1 MQSTIYENN
10 IAALLVVNPVLATTL
25 FALETNAIFSVFQ
38 GKDPVD
44 INIIHNETHQYMYEN
59 PVADVEAAITHV
71 EKEFS
76 RYPVLFYYGI
86 GNGVLA
92 KVIASN
98 PIRKH
103 IVIIEP
109 EIEILYI
116 ALNFIDFSE
125 EILSTKIIL
134 ELSSQMTYGKAIN
147 IMYKGDIKP
156 YIKLY
161 DLYIHSLFYHHYA
174 RDAQEMNQ
182 FLIRAL
188 RQMVLSHGNDTND
201 ALIGIEQHVYN
212 FPVMISNYKVQDLIH
227 TNKNKHAVIIS
238 TGPSLAKQLPL
249 LKQYAPY
256 MTLICIDASLPI
268 LQQHDIVP
276 DIVVSMERVELT
288 SKFFENLQPSVKENT
303 YFVVSSLTHRKTIK
317 NLKGAKL
324 VLAMRPLSYMRFF
337 EMPEY
342 GYIGSGM
349 SAANL
354 GFQLAYFMKHDNIIL
369 IGQDL
374 AYAEDGKSHAKGH
387 IFSENEVQ
395 HRDSDLLV
403 PKYGGEGFV
412 KTTQVWNMFRNF
424 FEKDIE
430 YTATMKISTYNC
442 TEGGARIVGSIE
454 RPFAAVLD
462 EIIDTNI
469 PKISI
474 QIERTSLDT
483 IPSLLKYAYDK
494 TQEIIDYGLEF
505 KEEIEALFLDIV
517 QEIERL
523 EKLNEA
529 NELETIE
536 YDTLITLSERIDQIK
551 EKVES
556 LEFSKMYTD
565 TVQSYIFHQELELA
579 KIVVKNTE
587 SDIEKKAKLI
597 EWIIAHRYWLFSLA
611 GGIEAQLTAITR
623 GRPPLLEECHKKELL
638 K

>member
-1 MQSTIYENN
+1 MQPTIYENN

-25 FALETNAIFSVFQ
+25 FALETNTTFSVFQ
-38 GKDPVD
+38 GKDPID
-44 INIIHNETHQYMYEN
+44 INIIHNESHHYMYEN
-59 PVADVEAAITHV
+59 PVHDVELAIADV

-109 EIEILYI
+109 EPEILYI
-116 ALNFIDFSE
+116 ALNFMDLSE
-125 EILSTKIIL
+125 EILDGKIIL
-134 ELSSQMTYGKAIN
+134 KLSSQMTYGDAIN

-156 YIKLY
+156 YVKLY
-161 DLYIHSLFYHHYA
+161 DLHFHSPFYYHYE
-174 RDAQEMNQ
+174 RDVQEMNQ
-182 FLIRAL
+182 LLIRAL
-188 RQMVLSHGNDTND
+188 RQMVLSHGNDTSD

-212 FPVMISNYKVQDLIH
+212 LPMMIANYKVQDLIAN
-227 TNKNKHAVIIS
+227 NKNKHAVIIS

-268 LQQHDIVP
+268 LQQHGILP

-288 SKFFENLQPSVKENT
+288 SKFFETISPEVKKHT
-303 YFVVSSLTHRKTIK
+303 YFVVSSLTHRKTIE
-317 NLKGAKL
+317 NLKGTKL

-337 EMPEY
+337 EMPDY
-342 GYIGSGM
+342 GYVGSGM

-354 GFQLAYFMKHDNIIL
+354 GFQVAYYMKHESILL

-403 PKYGGEGFV
+403 TKYGGGGFI

-430 YTATMKISTYNC
+430 YTATTKISTYNC
-442 TEGGARIVGSIE
+442 TEGGARIFGAIE
-454 RPFAAVLD
+454 RPFAFVLND
-462 EIIDTNI
+462 IMDTTSPKILLQIKRPSKRVI
-469 PKISI
+469 PK
-474 QIERTSLDT
+474 
-483 IPSLLKYAYDK
+483 LLKYAYDK
-494 TQEIIDYGLEF
+494 TQEMIDYGVEF
-505 KEEIEALFLDIV
+505 QGEIETLFLDIV
-517 QEIERL
+517 QEIETL

-529 NELETIE
+529 NELENIE
-536 YDTLITLSERIDQIK
+536 YNSLITLSERIDLIK
-551 EKVES
+551 EKVETI
-556 LEFSKMYTD
+556 EFSKMYTD
-565 TVQSYIFHQELELA
+565 AVQSYIFHQELDLA

-587 SDIEKKAKLI
+587 SDLEKKAKLI

-611 GGIEAQLTAITR
+611 GGIEAEVTAITR
-623 GRPPLLEECHKKELL
+623 GRPPLVEECHNQHLL
-638 K
+638 E